1 MIIIITEDTDFPLA
15 AGQVAKLRLHTCVM
29 CPQYVANS
37 KTDPRT
43 PREERAHEEEGK
55 RGRERQIDDDSHEQ
69 IYFGS
74 RY

>member
-1 MIIIITEDTDFPLA
+1 MSCVLSMY
-15 AGQVAKLRLHTCVM
+15 AGRRL
-29 CPQYVANS
+29 ANS